1 MPESENET
9 NEVGRGNPAITEL
22 MDFVNNKIK
31 EFRTDFYGKLSASG
45 TDSVL
50 CYLIAINLYKVIED
64 YSEGDKKLIE
74 LIWPYEKDEILAYL
88 AETKINLKEYKDC
101 TAFIEKILEKEK
113 SRIRTFEPLFEKL
126 MIVTETMQ
134 KMGKYFE
141 DKEFVLKILVAEL
154 KQFHSAGMFSRTV
167 INIPSDQLSKSIL
180 SRGDLKIQID
190 IGKPILVAGEEFS
203 IFVKITNPYE
213 VPLVLFSVDTQIPV
227 DLRDVLGESREK
239 YFGDKLTDERKTASR
254 FGFLQPYARTPEE
267 RLIAHGISTT
277 DKDYLKQTSQLIPP
291 PILLQ
296 PDDSIVKHFILK
308 TREKWRFTPIALT
321 LEIQVKYGVDHR
333 EHLDTAKVDLAIQSS
348 LSSIALGAIVGGL
361 AGSAVTI
368 IYKKMYVQGPLNVS
382 SYILLS
388 LILSTM
394 VVVAFARKSGVQKII
409 SIEDF
414 YGGLFLGFMVGL
426 SGPEY
431 AINMIVGQQP
441 VNAPDNLT
449 NISHTMNQSMQ
460 NLLTNTHAMNQSIQN
475 LTNISHAMNQSIQN
489 LTKSRMP

>member
-1 MPESENET
+1 LAENE
-9 NEVGRGNPAITEL
+9 
-22 MDFVNNKIK
+22 
-31 EFRTDFYGKLSASG
+31 
-45 TDSVL
+45 
-50 CYLIAINLYKVIED
+50 INLE
-64 YSEGDKKLIE
+64 
-74 LIWPYEKDEILAYL
+74 
-88 AETKINLKEYKDC
+88 EYKKC
-101 TAFIEKILEKEK
+101 AAFIGKILEKEK

-126 MIVTETMQ
+126 LIVTETMK
-134 KMGKYFE
+134 KMITYFE
-141 DKEFVLKILVAEL
+141 EKEFVLKILVAEL
-154 KQFHSAGMFSRTV
+154 KQFHSMGMFSRTV
-167 INIPSDQLSKSIL
+167 LNIPSEQLSKSII

-239 YFGDKLTDERKTASR
+239 YFGAKSADEEKPVSSLE
-254 FGFLQPYARTPEE
+254 FWRTPEE
-267 RLIAHGISTT
+267 RQIAHGISTT
-277 DKDYLKQTSQLIPP
+277 DRDYLKQNSQLLPP

-308 TREKWRFTPIALT
+308 TRGKWRFTPIALT

-348 LSSIALGAIVGGL
+348 LSSIAAGAIVGGL
-361 AGSAVTI
+361 LGSMVTI
-368 IYKKMYVQGPLNVS
+368 FYREMYKKGIFEVS
-382 SYILLS
+382 SYVLLS
-388 LILSTM
+388 VILGVM

-431 AINMIVGQQP
+431 AINILGG
-441 VNAPDNLT
+441 PDNALDKLT
-449 NISHTMNQSMQ
+449 NVSG
-460 NLLTNTHAMNQSIQN
+460 AMNQSVQN
-475 LTNISHAMNQSIQN
+475 LTEFQ
-489 LTKSRMP
+489 RR